1 MPEVLVRGT
10 PVNGLVA
17 FVTRD
22 LSPQQVTRV
31 LRQLSPDEAAL
42 FNGKVLAHATVPL
55 ALVNRYTNLAAAEK
69 GEDVA
74 AFARRAGRA
83 SAEQGTR
90 SVYKFILMLLSGR
103 SVLRAAPSMWKRV
116 YVGSTLEAEVGEHQG
131 RLTARDFPAD
141 PASCGRITGWF
152 ELIAERTVK
161 NARLSHA
168 CRCTG
173 AAECSWIFEW

>member
-1 MPEVLVRGT
+1 MPEVMVRGT

-22 LSPQQVTRV
+22 LAPQQVARV
-31 LRQLSPDEAAL
+31 LSQLPPDEAAL

-55 ALVNRYTNLAAAEK
+55 ALVNRYTTLAAGEK

-74 AFARRAGRA
+74 AFARRAGHA
-83 SAEQGTR
+83 GAEQGTQ
-90 SVYKFILMLLSGR
+90 SVYKFILMLLSGA

-116 YVGSTLEAEVGEHQG
+116 YVGSTLETEVGNRGG

-141 PASCGRITGWF
+141 LASCGRITGWF
-152 ELIAERTVK
+152 EFIAERTVK
-161 NARLSHA
+161 NARVSHA

-173 AAECSWIFEW
+173 AAECSWLFEW